1 MRLSEL
7 LKSMDWKGEA
17 PPFDPEVAGVT
28 CDSRKVNPGDLFVA
42 IRGGAADGHKY
53 AASALEKGACC
64 AVTEKPL
71 GLAQELVTGDTRR
84 FYGEAASAFFG
95 HPSKSMTLI
104 GVTGTKGKT
113 TVTNLVKK
121 VLEADGTMV
130 GLIGTIQNEIG
141 SEVIHAEN
149 TTPEAMELEGL
160 YAQMRDKG
168 CRYCVMEVSSH
179 ALEQQRIGDSFYK
192 AAAFTN
198 LSHEHLDYHGDM
210 ESYFAAKEKL
220 FSRCERAVV
229 GIDDAYGR
237 RLIEDLPALAGK
249 ELPLLTFTSEPEGA
263 DLCARGIVCHPDR
276 VEFTL
281 LYKGEEYPVHFHMPG
296 VFSVRNF
303 LAAAGLCLSLGLP
316 MERILPPLQ
325 AVEGV
330 KGRMEVIPTG
340 RDFTVI
346 TDYAHAPAPLESALK
361 SLKETV
367 KGRLVCLFGCG
378 GDRDRTKRPLM
389 AEAAAKYADFVIVTS
404 DNPRTEDPDAIISEI
419 LPGLRGWDTPHVTIS
434 DRRKAIYWAV
444 QNAEPGDTILLAG
457 KGHEDYQ
464 IIGHEKRHFDEREVV
479 AEALKTLG

>member
-64 AVTEKPL
+64 AVTEEPL

-198 LSHEHLDYHGDM
+198 LSH
-210 ESYFAAKEKL
+210 
-220 FSRCERAVV
+220 
-229 GIDDAYGR
+229 
-237 RLIEDLPALAGK
+237 
-249 ELPLLTFTSEPEGA
+249 
-263 DLCARGIVCHPDR
+263 
-276 VEFTL
+276 
-281 LYKGEEYPVHFHMPG
+281 
-296 VFSVRNF
+296 
-303 LAAAGLCLSLGLP
+303 
-316 MERILPPLQ
+316 
-325 AVEGV
+325 
-330 KGRMEVIPTG
+330 
-340 RDFTVI
+340 
-346 TDYAHAPAPLESALK
+346 
-361 SLKETV
+361 
-367 KGRLVCLFGCG
+367 
-378 GDRDRTKRPLM
+378 
-389 AEAAAKYADFVIVTS
+389 
-404 DNPRTEDPDAIISEI
+404 
-419 LPGLRGWDTPHVTIS
+419 
-434 DRRKAIYWAV
+434 
-444 QNAEPGDTILLAG
+444 
-457 KGHEDYQ
+457 
-464 IIGHEKRHFDEREVV
+464 
-479 AEALKTLG
+479 

>member
-1 MRLSEL
+1 MLLSEL
-7 LKSMDWKGEA
+7 LGGMEWKGETPA
-17 PPFDPEVAGVT
+17 FDPEVAGIT

-42 IRGGAADGHKY
+42 IRGEVSDGHKY
-53 AASALEKGACC
+53 AAAALEKGACC
-64 AVTEKPL
+64 AVTETPL
-71 GLAQELVTGDTRR
+71 GLPHELHAPDTHR
-84 FYGEAASAFFG
+84 FYGEAAAAFFG
-95 HPSKSMTLI
+95 HPARSMTLV

-113 TVTNLVKK
+113 TVTNLVKR

-141 SEVIHAEN
+141 REVIHAEN

-160 YAQMRDKG
+160 YAQMRDKS
-168 CRYCVMEVSSH
+168 CKYCVMEVSSH
-179 ALEQQRIGDSFYK
+179 ALQQERIGDSFYQ

-210 ESYFAAKEKL
+210 ENYFAAKEKL
-220 FSRCERAVV
+220 FSHCAKAVV
-229 GIDDAYGR
+229 GIDGPYGR
-237 RLIEDLPALAGK
+237 RLLEDLPRSAGR
-249 ELPLLTFTSEPEGA
+249 ELPVLTFSSEEAGA
-263 DLCARGIVCHPDR
+263 DLCAKNIVCHPDR

-281 LYKGEEYPVHFHMPG
+281 LYAGKEYPVRFHMPG
-296 VFSVRNF
+296 DFSVRNF
-303 LAAAGLCLSLGLP
+303 LAAAALCLSLGLP
-316 MERILPPLQ
+316 PERILPPLQ

-367 KGRLVCLFGCG
+367 KGRLICLFGCG

-404 DNPRTEDPDAIISEI
+404 DNPRTEDPDAIIQEI
-419 LPGLRGWDTPHVTIS
+419 LPGLRGWDTPHVTIT
-434 DRRKAIYWAV
+434 DRRRAIYWAV
-444 QNAEPGDTILLAG
+444 QNARPGDTILLAG

-464 IIGHEKRHFDEREVV
+464 IIGREKRHFDEREVV